1 MTETGSESRMRR
13 GTRSPVDAAVR
24 DEAAQRTQSMYL
36 SPDDEWAKSLG
47 TLSGETGCTL
57 VGVTRMMYP
66 HDGLGDEYYAK
77 VVEGLDAQA
86 GDDSDL
92 AQLLED
98 GVDDLQS
105 NGWGDKDEDA
115 RLDALVEIESTPFF
129 QTVRNE
135 VVTGLY
141 GNPDVWEYFGYEGP
155 SIAKGGYKDRGFNDI
170 GWL

>member
-1 MTETGSESRMRR
+1 VTETGSESRMRR
-13 GTRSPVDAAVR
+13 GTNSPTDAAVK
-24 DEAAQRTQSMYL
+24 DAAAHRTSSMYTQ
-36 SPDDEWAKSLG
+36 PDGEWGKSLG
-47 TLSGETGCTL
+47 TLSAETGCTL

-86 GDDSDL
+86 QQDEDL
-92 AQLLED
+92 AKLLED
-98 GVDDLQS
+98 GADDLHGNS
-105 NGWGDKDEDA
+105 WGDKDEDE
-115 RLDALVEIESTPFF
+115 RLDALVGIEHTPFF

-141 GNPDVWEYFGYEGP
+141 GNPDVWGYFGYEGP

-170 GWL
+170 DWL

>member
-1 MTETGSESRMRR
+1 MTETGSKSRMRR
-13 GTRSPVDAAVR
+13 GTDSPTDAAVR
-24 DEAAQRTQSMYL
+24 DAAAPTLSSEHT
-36 SPDDEWAKSLG
+36 SPDGEWGKALKN
-47 TLSGETGCTL
+47 LSAQTGCTL

-77 VVEGLDAQA
+77 VVEGLDGQA
-86 GDDSDL
+86 GDDADL
-92 AQLLED
+92 AKLLED
-98 GVDDLQS
+98 GVDDLHS

-115 RLDALVEIESTPFF
+115 RLDALVSIESTPFF

-141 GNPDVWEYFGYEGP
+141 GNPDVWGYFGYEGP

-170 GWL
+170 DWL